1 MKRTLSLILT
11 LIMVMGIFTT
21 LPVSANAA
29 SVDNLIFH
37 LNEDKKSYTVDV
49 CRDSAKG
56 NLIIPSEYNG
66 LPVTNICEYA
76 FTMCSELTSITIPD
90 SVTSIGS
97 RAFSDCE
104 KLKTITIGGGVKSIG
119 TLAFYNCK
127 NLEKINV
134 AESNKAFSFVDGVLF
149 NKDKTTLIQYLEGKT
164 TETYKIPKTVKRIG
178 EMAFA
183 YCTNIKSV
191 IIPDSVKTIEQ
202 TAFLY
207 CFALSSVTMGNG
219 ITDICDQAFS
229 GCISLESIK
238 ITKNVTNIADGV
250 FLGCFNLKKIIVDD
264 ENNCFVAANDVLF
277 DKDKTIL
284 IQYPAGKTKE
294 FYIIPSGVKHIGLVA
309 FVGCGSLEKITIPD
323 SVKNI
328 SEGAFLL
335 CNNLKSVEIPG
346 SVTKIGKMAFGYCVS
361 DTAEIKKIDGFTIY
375 GAKETAAE
383 KYAKYN
389 RFTFETACAHKS
401 TKWVTYRKATVY
413 KAGSKHKVCAECGA
427 IFKTEKIGQ
436 LKCSKPAIKKISN
449 TEHGVKITLSTVKG
463 ADKYYIY
470 RKTSDGSYSKIGST
484 TKTYYTDKTAKSGT
498 KYYYIVKAINE
509 AGASNSS
516 SALSKYYLADPTL
529 NTPSSTSKGIG
540 LKWSKVTGAS
550 GYMVYRRTTNGSYKK
565 ITTEKGVSNVAYR
578 DTTAKKGTKY
588 YYKIKAYY
596 SKTYSEYS
604 NTKSITDKY

>member
-21 LPVSANAA
+21 LPVSATAA

-37 LNEDKKSYTVDV
+37 LNEDKKSYTVDA

-134 AESNKAFSFVDGVLF
+134 DESNKAFSFVDGVLF

-164 TETYKIPKTVKRIG
+164 TETYKILKTVKRIG

-264 ENNCFVAANDVLF
+264 ENDCFVAANDVLF
-277 DKDKTIL
+277 DKDKTTLIL
-284 IQYPAGKTKE
+284 YPAGKTNE
-294 FYIIPSGVKHIGLVA
+294 FYIIPSGVKHIGLAA

-323 SVKNI
+323 SVTNI

-346 SVTKIGKMAFGYCVS
+346 SVTEIGKMAFGYCVS

-436 LKCSKPAIKKISN
+436 LKCSKPVFKTISN
-449 TEHGVKITLSTVKG
+449 TEYGVKITLGTVKG

-509 AGASNSS
+509 AGASASS

-529 NTPSSTSKGIG
+529 NTPSTTSKGIG
-540 LKWSKVTGAS
+540 LKWSKVTGAQ
-550 GYMVYRRTTNGSYKK
+550 GYMVYRRTASGSYKRL
-565 ITTEKGVSNVAYR
+565 TTEKGVSNVTFR

-588 YYKIKAYY
+588 YYKVKAYK
-596 SKTYSEYS
+596 SKTFSAYS